1 LANIEKLDDRL
12 RPGMSITAEVVV
24 ERLPGVIVIPA
35 KASFQVEGQA
45 TVFVKEGQTFRAQ
58 PIEVQTRSGNEIV
71 VSSGLEEGAVI
82 ALENPGI
89 GES

>member
-1 LANIEKLDDRL
+1 MANIKKLDERL
-12 RPGMSITAEVVV
+12 RPGMSVTAEVIV

-35 KASFQVEGQA
+35 KASFQVEGKP
-45 TVFVKEGQTFRAQ
+45 TVFVKEGQTFRPQ
-58 PIEVQTRSGNEIV
+58 PIEVHARNGNEIV
-71 VSSGLEEGAVI
+71 VSSGLEEGDVI